1 MTVGETAADPRRI
14 AMVRHQLLARGMAPG
29 PVLTAMGEVPREMFV
44 PRSRRAAAYDDGP
57 LPLAGG
63 QTISQPYVV
72 ARMTEELGLR
82 GDERV
87 LEVGTGSGYQTAILA
102 RVAGEVYSIER
113 DAQLL
118 ARARD
123 ALARLGCHTV
133 HLRHGDGRL
142 GWPEKGPFGG
152 ILVAAVGREPPPAL
166 LAQLAPGARLVM
178 PLKDPEMEEGEILVR
193 LERHGDD
200 FLRTALFPVRFVP
213 LRSGT
218 R

>member
-1 MTVGETAADPRRI
+1 VTRGEDKAARERAD
-14 AMVRHQLLARGMAPG
+14 MVRDQLLARGMDPG
-29 PVLTAMGEVPREMFV
+29 PVLKAMGEVPREMFV
-44 PRSRRAAAYDDGP
+44 PRSHRSAAYDDAP
-57 LPLAGG
+57 LALAGG

-102 RVAGEVYSIER
+102 RVAAEVYSIER
-113 DAQLL
+113 DALL
-118 ARARD
+118 LGRASD
-123 ALARLGCHTV
+123 VLARLAYDTV

-142 GWPEKGPFGG
+142 GWPEEEPFGG

-166 LAQLAPGARLVM
+166 LAQLGPGARLVM
-178 PLKDPEMEEGEILVR
+178 PLKYDDTEDGEVLVR
-193 LERHGDD
+193 LERRGDS
-200 FLRTALFPVRFVP
+200 FHRTPLFPVRFVP
-213 LRSGT
+213 LLAGT

>member
-1 MTVGETAADPRRI
+1 MTRGETEAARGRA
-14 AMVRHQLLARGMAPG
+14 AMVRHQLLARGMVQG
-29 PVLTAMGEVPREMFV
+29 PVLQAMGEVPRELFV
-44 PRSRRAAAYDDGP
+44 PRSHRSAAYDDAP

-102 RVAGEVYSIER
+102 RVAAEVYSIER
-113 DAQLL
+113 DSLL
-118 ARARD
+118 LGRARTVLD
-123 ALARLGCHTV
+123 RLAYDNV

-142 GWPEKGPFGG
+142 GWPEKQPFGG
-152 ILVAAVGREPPPAL
+152 ILVAAVSREPPPAL

-178 PLKDPEMEEGEILVR
+178 PLKGQDTEDGEFLVR
-193 LERHGDD
+193 LERHGEG
-200 FLRTALFPVRFVP
+200 FRRTPLFPVRFVP
-213 LRSGT
+213 LLAGT

>member
-1 MTVGETAADPRRI
+1 
-14 AMVRHQLLARGMAPG
+14 
-29 PVLTAMGEVPREMFV
+29 EVPREMFI
-44 PRSRRAAAYDDGP
+44 PRSRRAAAYDDAP

-102 RVAGEVYSIER
+102 RVAAAVYSMER
-113 DAQLL
+113 DALL
-118 ARARD
+118 LERAREV
-123 ALARLGCHTV
+123 LTRLGYDTV

-142 GWPEKGPFGG
+142 GWPEMKPFGG

-178 PLKDPEMEEGEILVR
+178 PLKDPDAEDGEVLVR
-193 LERHGDD
+193 LERQGEG
-200 FLRTALFPVRFVP
+200 FRRTPLFPVRFVP
-213 LRSGT
+213 LLAGIR
-218 R
+218 

>member
-1 MTVGETAADPRRI
+1 MTRGETEAARERA
-14 AMVRHQLLARGMAPG
+14 AMVRHQLLARGMVRS
-29 PVLTAMGEVPREMFV
+29 PVLTAMGEVPREMFI
-44 PRSRRAAAYDDGP
+44 PRSRRAAAYDDAP

-102 RVAGEVYSIER
+102 RVAAAVYSMER
-113 DAQLL
+113 DALL
-118 ARARD
+118 LERAREV
-123 ALARLGCHTV
+123 LTRLEYDTV

-142 GWPEKGPFGG
+142 GWPEMKPFGG

-178 PLKDPEMEEGEILVR
+178 PLKDPDAEDGEVLVR
-193 LERHGDD
+193 LERQGEG
-200 FLRTALFPVRFVP
+200 FRRTPLFPVRFVP
-213 LRSGT
+213 LLAGIR
-218 R
+218 